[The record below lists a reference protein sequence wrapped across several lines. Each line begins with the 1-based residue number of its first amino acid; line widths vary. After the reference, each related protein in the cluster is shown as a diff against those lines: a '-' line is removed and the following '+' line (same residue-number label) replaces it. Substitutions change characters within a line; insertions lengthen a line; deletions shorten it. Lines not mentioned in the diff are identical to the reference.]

1 MGRWCLWEFLEGPS
15 ASSGE
20 AEEHGGRGGER
31 VVVRGQTTRAG
42 RKMTFEKNLS
52 QEAV

>member
-1 MGRWCLWEFLEGPS
+1 MLRLGKQKSMEG
-15 ASSGE
+15 
-20 AEEHGGRGGER
+20 GGGGER

-52 QEAV
+52 QEAM

>member
-1 MGRWCLWEFLEGPS
+1 MLPLGKQKSMEG
-15 ASSGE
+15 G
-20 AEEHGGRGGER
+20 GGER